1 MKQYKNHI
9 INLSLLLTLGLFGF
23 ASFYPLESMWGI
35 NHLQFLPNIFTYIYW
50 VIVIVV
56 LYMMIGPIPTQL
68 LDRTFTQVDNL
79 FWGKRKLPRL
89 LFIAGCMVLFY
100 IIRVQ
105 THLLGDG
112 YTLLANFSSGE
123 SYIHKWT
130 QPGSILLIRQ
140 IQNLLGGY
148 TRETALHT
156 FQILSIL
163 SGTLFLYNIISIIGR
178 LCSTVYT
185 RVLGLSTFLFSGAVL
200 LFFGYVEFYSMSWAV
215 STLFV
220 NLSLKSLKEKR
231 YIWLAIATYILSL
244 LIHLQA
250 IYFLPGL
257 IYLIIQN
264 IKNQRLRKIGY
275 ILFAIS
281 AVIGTVFLIWLYKT
295 KIEFEVLILPLLNGR
310 PIAPDFTVFSKS
322 HLIELA
328 NLILLVLP
336 CSLAL
341 ISLWFVKGK
350 KSFHNSTTMFLA
362 FLSIG
367 SLLFL
372 ILYGAAI
379 TMGRDWDIMSLC
391 LLAPL
396 LLILSQIDFSNI
408 VLPNRI
414 ILNYIMITFFI
425 TFSFLSVGT
434 QTIPTENRTYTLLNN
449 RNRNGW
455 IVYANYF
462 LSNNDINR
470 YNKIIREEREHFPNY
485 SLLKKDYA
493 YLERGNYSKAMEI
506 ARKLVDKDPYQPDF
520 HQILGS
526 VYGAYNNFEKAEYHF
541 NVAMRLH
548 PYQPTLMNEF
558 GQLYMKQGK
567 YDKAKE
573 ILREAHWLSPK
584 TTFVSEGLGLTYI
597 YLNQFD
603 KANLVADSLFIQDN
617 NSPGGL
623 LIKMTVAINKGNLK
637 SASHFYKEYLK
648 YGTQRSDY
656 NSIKK
661 YYQYLADEN

>member
-9 INLSLLLTLGLFGF
+9 INLSLLLTLGLFGL

-35 NHLQFLPNIFTYIYW
+35 NHLQFLPDIFTYFYW

-56 LYMMIGPIPTQL
+56 LYLMICPIPTKL
-68 LDRTFTQVDNL
+68 FDRVFSQVDNL
-79 FWGKRKLPRL
+79 FWGKQKLPKL
-89 LFIAGCMVLFY
+89 LFIAGCTVLFY
-100 IIRVQ
+100 IFRVQ

-112 YTLLANFSSGE
+112 YTLLAIFSQGE

-140 IQNLLGGY
+140 IQYLLGGY

-163 SGTLFLYNIISIIGR
+163 SGTLFLYNIISIIGS
-178 LCSTVYT
+178 LCSTVYM
-185 RVLGLSTFLFSGAVL
+185 RVLGLSTFLFSGMVL

-220 NLSLKSLKEKR
+220 SLSLKSLKEER
-231 YIWLAIATYILSL
+231 YIWLAIASYLLSL

-257 IYLIIQN
+257 MYLIIQN

-275 ILFAIS
+275 TLFVIS
-281 AVIGTVFLIWLYKT
+281 TVIGTVFLIWLYKT

-328 NLILLVLP
+328 NLILLVFP
-336 CSLAL
+336 GTLAL

-350 KSFHNSTTMFLA
+350 RKFHNSTTIFLT

-372 ILYGAAI
+372 TLYGAAI

-396 LLILSQIDFSNI
+396 LLVLYQIDFSNI

-414 ILNYIMITFFI
+414 IFNYIIITFFI
-425 TFSFLSVGT
+425 TLSFLSVGT
-434 QTIPTENRTYTLLNN
+434 QTIPTENRIYTLLNN

-462 LSNNDINR
+462 LLNNDINR
-470 YNKIIREEREHFPNY
+470 HNEIIQEERERFPNY
-485 SLLKKDYA
+485 SLLKKAYA

-506 ARKLVDKDPYQPDF
+506 ARKLVEKDPYQPDF

-526 VYGAYNNFEKAEYHF
+526 IYGAYNNFEKAEYHF

-548 PYQPTLMNEF
+548 PYQPTLMNEL

-573 ILREAHWLSPK
+573 ILRKAHWLSPER
-584 TTFVSEGLGLTYI
+584 TFITESFALTYI
-597 YLNQFD
+597 YTQQYDSAL
-603 KANLVADSLFIQDN
+603 ALADILFIDNN

-623 LIKMTVAINKGNLK
+623 LIKMTVAINSGDLK
-637 SASHFYKEYLK
+637 SASHYYKEYLK

-656 NSIKK
+656 EGIKK
-661 YYQYLADEN
+661 YYQYLNQI